1 MEDLVEI
8 WDFKIS
14 KKEFKEFLDKNCK
27 NDYNFNEYI
36 KDLEKQVG
44 ETSCD
49 YYELSSYESKSGN
62 AETYYFTK
70 F

>member
-14 KKEFKEFLDKNCK
+14 QKEFKDFLDKNCK
-27 NDYNFNEYI
+27 NDYDFNEYI
-36 KDLEKQVG
+36 EDLAKQVG
-44 ETSCD
+44 ETGCD
-49 YYELSSYESKSGN
+49 YYELSSYESKSRMP
-62 AETYYFTK
+62 EIYYFTK